1 MTNHSTSSEKSNKIS
16 YVFIFAALAIGILV
30 IIGAIFPDQ
39 FGDISSSISGWVTEY
54 FGWYY
59 IILVTVI
66 VLFCIFLVFS
76 PIGKLK
82 LGQPDDVPEF
92 NTVSWITMLFSAG
105 MGIGL
110 VFYGAGEPM
119 AHFMS
124 PPTADAG
131 TTAALTEAMESTFL
145 HYGIHAWAIYG
156 IVGLS
161 LAYSSFRKGE
171 VGLLSKSLRPLFGNL
186 VDGWLGIL
194 VDVLAVFAT
203 VIGVAV
209 SLGIG
214 AMQINGGLNYLFD
227 IPVSLVTQGIIIAVV
242 TVLFLYSAW
251 SGLSKGIQ
259 YLSNINMVL
268 AAILFAVILIV
279 GPTMLIL
286 NLMTTGTG
294 GYLSSIV
301 FNSFDVAPLNPQ
313 KEEWLSS
320 WTIYYWGWWMSW
332 SPFVG
337 IFIARV
343 SKGRTIR
350 EFIIAVLL
358 VPTVIGIIWF
368 SVFGITGISTA
379 MDKPEIFNMATEVQ
393 LFAVFDQLPM
403 GTIMSILAILLVSI
417 FFITSADSATFVLGM
432 QSSHGNLTPSGKTK
446 ITWGISLSAIAFTLL
461 AAGGET
467 GLNALQSAAIIAALP
482 FSFII
487 IAMMIAFYKDA
498 NNERKYLGLSITP
511 DRERMKNYK
520 ESTLEEYQED
530 LEAYADEDKPKGI

>member
-1 MTNHSTSSEKSNKIS
+1 MTNHSTSFEKSNKIS
-16 YVFIFAALAIGILV
+16 YVFIFSAIAIGLLV
-30 IIGAIFPDQ
+30 IIGAVFPDQ
-39 FGDISSSISGWVTEY
+39 FGEVSGNISAWVTKY

-59 IILVTVI
+59 MILVTSI

-92 NTVSWITMLFSAG
+92 HTVSWITMLFSAG

-119 AHFMS
+119 AHFMA
-124 PPTADAG
+124 PPTADPG
-131 TTAALTEAMESTFL
+131 TAQALQESMESTFL

-171 VGLLSKSLRPLFGNL
+171 VGLLSKSLRPLFGDH
-186 VDGWLGIL
+186 VDGWLGII

-259 YLSNINMVL
+259 YLSNINMIL
-268 AAILFAVILIV
+268 AGLLFVIILVV

-286 NLMTTGTG
+286 NIMTTGTG

-368 SVFGITGISTA
+368 SVFGITGISTGLEN
-379 MDKPEIFNMATEVQ
+379 PEIFNLATEVQ

-403 GTIMSILAILLVSI
+403 GTILSVLAILLVGI

-432 QSSHGNLTPSGKTK
+432 QTTHGNLSPSGKIK
-446 ITWGISLSAIAFTLL
+446 LVWGISLSAIAFTLL

-482 FSFII
+482 FSLVVIL
-487 IAMMIAFYKDA
+487 MMIAFYKDA

-511 DRERMKNYK
+511 NKERMKNYK
-520 ESTLEEYQED
+520 ESSLEEYQED
-530 LEAYADEDKPKGI
+530 LEAYADEDKPRGV